1 MEIQEK
7 VSLDEDIKTVKAII
21 QEDITDQEAKILN
34 AAAGSIEKIKE
45 KYLIVS
51 KLSNVHN
58 IVDAMITSIKE
69 NWTIKSKNK
78 VSAWS
83 YLGQR

>member
-1 MEIQEK
+1 M
-7 VSLDEDIKTVKAII
+7 
-21 QEDITDQEAKILN
+21 
-34 AAAGSIEKIKE
+34 
-45 KYLIVS
+45 IVS

-83 YLGQR
+83 YLGQRQYDFRELEKKLLGWKND